1 MASLRGT
8 VPSLHAL
15 IAFEAASRLLSFTG
29 AAAELNVTQAAIS
42 RQIRELEQFLG
53 VRLFNRDYRAISLT
67 SAGVTLSSGTAAH
80 LRALA
85 ILMEATRL
93 GARASA
99 LVVGCTT
106 AFASNWL
113 FPRIPEFR
121 GLYPNINLR
130 FAVSD
135 EVVDLGAE
143 QIDVSI
149 RWGSGNW
156 QRVSKRFLAGSELIP
171 VCHPQYW
178 QSRNRPTQPA
188 DLISEHLLH
197 LEGPSSA
204 GGKWSDWFTAMGI
217 EFAAERRGITVNNFH
232 LMMQAALSGQGV
244 ALTGAPLADEL
255 LANRM
260 LVPAIDA
267 PLEAIT
273 YRVPGSYYIVTP
285 EGMKSR
291 SEATQFCDWITSR
304 MRLEMSPKFSSLL
317 HEP

>member
-1 MASLRGT
+1 MASLRGI

-53 VRLFNRDYRAISLT
+53 VQLFNRDYRAISLT
-67 SAGVTLSSGTAAH
+67 SAGLALSPGTAAH

-85 ILMEATRL
+85 TLMEATRL
-93 GARASA
+93 GARPSA
-99 LVVGCTT
+99 LVIGCTT
-106 AFASNWL
+106 AFGSNWL

-121 GLYPNINLR
+121 ELYPNINLR

-143 QIDVSI
+143 RIDVSI

-156 QRVSKRFLAGSELIP
+156 QRVSKRFLAGSELLP
-171 VCHPQYW
+171 VCHPQYR
-178 QSRNRPTQPA
+178 QSRPRPTQPT

-197 LEGPSSA
+197 LDGPSGA
-204 GGKWSDWFTAMGI
+204 GGRWSDWFKVMGI
-217 EFAAERRGITVNNFH
+217 EFPEERRGITVNNFH

-267 PLEAIT
+267 PLETIT
-273 YRVPGSYYIVTP
+273 YRMPGGYYILTP
-285 EGMKSR
+285 EGMKSS
-291 SEATQFCDWITSR
+291 SEANQFCDWITSR
-304 MRLEMSPKFSSLL
+304 MRLELSRNSASLL
-317 HEP
+317 REP